1 MGGGKNHHKN
11 KKSGNNKPKPK
22 TSKDN
27 TQKPVSIEDI
37 STEFQ
42 TIILDFLRD
51 IDCSFPEYRET
62 LSRYLGYSHE
72 MKPMPDELYIELYTH
87 CKGVYPVKFFDILY
101 KTETL
106 FASGSQSGFASG
118 TPSGFASGTQSGFAS
133 GTPSAGEA
141 ASTRSSREG
150 LRQSESKDGS
160 STVSNVSRASGATSA
175 TNNASGADKEHA
187 SGESGTSSA
196 GGTNDTR
203 HFLPGV
209 DFREIWNTEDI
220 TENTKDI
227 IWKYLQL
234 ILFSIVNNLSD
245 MGSFGDTAKLFEAI
259 DDNELKTK
267 LEEVIGEM
275 GSMFGASGGADDAGA
290 GGAVGGAEGLDETFK
305 KATEFMNDAFTGA
318 GGAAGG
324 GGGGGGGAGAGTTPP
339 IPDAGSI
346 HEHLSSILNGKIGKL
361 AKEIAEE
368 TAADLNLN
376 MENETSMKGVFQQLL
391 KNPTK
396 LSGIIKSVGSKLD
409 SKLKSGELKESEI
422 MQEASELMSKMKN
435 MPGMNNLASMLS
447 KMGMNMPGGMGGM
460 GGGGGGGGG
469 GKVNFGAMQSQ
480 LNKNLKQAQMR
491 ERLQKKV
498 QERQQ
503 AQQQQAPSVPAS
515 GANTAVF
522 SSGDK
527 PTKTPRTA
535 TPATNVVSASASAPA
550 TPAPV
555 TPAPV
560 VEKQKSD

>member
-27 TQKPVSIEDI
+27 TQKPVTIEDI

-106 FASGSQSGFASG
+106 FASG
-118 TPSGFASGTQSGFAS
+118 
-133 GTPSAGEA
+133 TPSAGEA
-141 ASTRSSREG
+141 DSTRSSREDV
-150 LRQSESKDGS
+150 RQSESKDGS
-160 STVSNVSRASGATSA
+160 S
-175 TNNASGADKEHA
+175 ADKAQA
-187 SGESGTSSA
+187 SGESGVSSAGATNDTSKAQANDASSA
-196 GGTNDTR
+196 GGVSSGSSVM
-203 HFLPGV
+203 FLPGV

-290 GGAVGGAEGLDETFK
+290 GGAEGLDDTFK

-318 GGAAGG
+318 GGDAGAAP
-324 GGGGGGGAGAGTTPP
+324 GAGATPP

-391 KNPTK
+391 KNPAK

-409 SKLKSGELKESEI
+409 SKMKSGELKESEI

-447 KMGMNMPGGMGGM
+447 KMGMNMPGGV

-480 LNKNLKQAQMR
+480 LNKNMKQAQMR

-503 AQQQQAPSVPAS
+503 AQQQQQAPSVPAS

-522 SSGDK
+522 SSGEK
-527 PTKTPRTA
+527 PMKTPRQA
-535 TPATNVVSASASAPA
+535 PVAPATNVAPA
-550 TPAPV
+550 PAPA

>member
-1 MGGGKNHHKN
+1 MGGGKNHNKHK
-11 KKSGNNKPKPK
+11 KAGKGGGGGTGKPAA
-22 TSKDN
+22 SSASSASAASS
-27 TQKPVSIEDI
+27 KPVTIQDI
-37 STEFQ
+37 SPEFQ

-62 LSRYLGYSHE
+62 LSKYLGYSHE

-87 CKGVYPVKFFDILY
+87 CRAVYPVKFFDILY
-101 KTETL
+101 KNESL
-106 FASGSQSGFASG
+106 FS
-118 TPSGFASGTQSGFAS
+118 FAS

-141 ASTRSSREG
+141 GSTRSSREG
-150 LRQSESKDGS
+150 LRPRDEQ
-160 STVSNVSRASGATSA
+160 VSDADKAQASGV
-175 TNNASGADKEHA
+175 
-187 SGESGTSSA
+187 SGTSSA
-196 GGTNDTR
+196 GGTNDTSTAQASGVSGTSSAGGTNDTSTASN
-203 HFLPGV
+203 FLPGV
-209 DFREIWNTEDI
+209 DFREIWATEDI

-275 GSMFGASGGADDAGA
+275 GSMFGASGGGAADGA
-290 GGAVGGAEGLDETFK
+290 DGSTGTEGLDETFK
-305 KATEFMNDAFTGA
+305 KATEFMNEAFSGA
-318 GGAAGG
+318 P
-324 GGGGGGGAGAGTTPP
+324 GTAPGTAPP
-339 IPDAGSI
+339 VPDASSI

-368 TAADLNLN
+368 TATDLNLN

-391 KNPTK
+391 KNPAK

-447 KMGMNMPGGMGGM
+447 KMGMNMPGGMGG
-460 GGGGGGGGG
+460 GGGGGGG

-480 LNKNLKQAQMR
+480 LNRNMKQAQMR
-491 ERLQKKV
+491 ERLLKKV

-503 AQQQQAPSVPAS
+503 QQQAPAS

-522 SSGDK
+522 TSGEK
-527 PTKTPRTA
+527 PAKTPRTPAAAAA
-535 TPATNVVSASASAPA
+535 TAPA
-550 TPAPV
+550 PASNK
-555 TPAPV
+555 
-560 VEKQKSD
+560 EKSD

>member
-1 MGGGKNHHKN
+1 MGGVKHKN
-11 KKSGNNKPKPK
+11 KKAGKRTGGGGGGGGARTSGGGGAGDKA
-22 TSKDN
+22 
-27 TQKPVSIEDI
+27 KPVTIKDI

-62 LSRYLGYSHE
+62 LARYLGYSHE

-87 CKGVYPVKFFDILY
+87 CRAVYPVKFFDILY
-101 KTETL
+101 KNESL
-106 FASGSQSGFASG
+106 FSFASG
-118 TPSGFASGTQSGFAS
+118 TPSTGFAS

-141 ASTRSSREG
+141 GSTRSSREG
-150 LRQSESKDGS
+150 LRPHDEQ
-160 STVSNVSRASGATSA
+160 VSNASRESGAGSAGA
-175 TNNASGADKEHA
+175 TNGATGADKA
-187 SGESGTSSA
+187 QANDANGESGVSNA
-196 GGTNDTR
+196 IM
-203 HFLPGV
+203 LPGV
-209 DFREIWNTEDI
+209 DFREIWATEDI
-220 TENTKDI
+220 TDNTKDI

-275 GSMFGASGGADDAGA
+275 GSMFGASGGAAGTGASEGA
-290 GGAVGGAEGLDETFK
+290 GTEGLDETFK
-305 KATEFMNDAFTGA
+305 KATEFMNEAFS
-318 GGAAGG
+318 GAAPSGSPG
-324 GGGGGGGAGAGTTPP
+324 TNGTGTTPP
-339 IPDAGSI
+339 IPDASSI
-346 HEHLSSILNGKIGKL
+346 HEHLSSILNGKIGML

-391 KNPTK
+391 KNPAK

-422 MQEASELMSKMKN
+422 MQEASELMAKMKN

-447 KMGMNMPGGMGGM
+447 KMGMNMPGGMGG
-460 GGGGGGGGG
+460 GGGGGGGG

-480 LNKNLKQAQMR
+480 LNKNMKQAQMR
-491 ERLQKKV
+491 ERLLKKV

-503 AQQQQAPSVPAS
+503 AQQQQQAPTAAAAAAAAAVPAS

-522 SSGDK
+522 TSGEK
-527 PTKTPRTA
+527 PAKTPRP
-535 TPATNVVSASASAPA
+535 PAAAPA
-550 TPAPV
+550 
-555 TPAPV
+555 
-560 VEKQKSD
+560 EKQKSD